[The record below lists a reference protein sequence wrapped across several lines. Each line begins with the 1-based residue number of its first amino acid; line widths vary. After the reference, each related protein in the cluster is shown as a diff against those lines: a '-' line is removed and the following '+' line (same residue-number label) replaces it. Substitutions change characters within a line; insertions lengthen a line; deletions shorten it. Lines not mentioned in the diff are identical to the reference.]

1 MGLFDLFK
9 KKQRKCYYYSESEQ
23 LEYENFIE
31 NTFGNYKDVLHEIVS
46 PDIHLDIIPIPPTD
60 EEPYY
65 KLITMG
71 MGAFPM
77 NVPKQLKGFELEYAE
92 LIIYLPP
99 DWNIQSPEEK
109 DFWPISF
116 LKVLGRLPINYNTWL
131 GFGHTIQ
138 ASEDKSPFAEN
149 TKLNNILLLNATDYN
164 SNPLELRLSS
174 NKKIN
179 FYQLFPIYQEELD
192 FKSAHSAEELL
203 ERFDEDSR
211 DLVLNINRKNF
222 GV

>member
-31 NTFGNYKDVLHEIVS
+31 KTFGSYKEVLHEIVS
-46 PDIHLDIIPIPPTD
+46 PDIHLDIIPVPPTD
-60 EEPYY
+60 EEPFY

-77 NVPKQLKGFELEYAE
+77 NVPEQLKELELEHAE
-92 LIIYLPP
+92 LVIYLPP
-99 DWNIQSPEEK
+99 DWNIQSQEQK
-109 DFWPISF
+109 DFWPIYF

-138 ASEDKSPFAEN
+138 ANEDKSPFAEN
-149 TKLNNILLLNATDYN
+149 TKLNNILLLYATDYN
-164 SNPLELRLSS
+164 SNPLKLRLSS

-179 FYQLFPIYQEELD
+179 FYQMFPIYQEELD
-192 FKSAHSAEELL
+192 FKSKHSAEELI

-222 GV
+222 GI

>member
-1 MGLFDLFK
+1 MGLFNLFK
-9 KKQRKCYYYSESEQ
+9 KKQRKCYYYSEAEQ
-23 LEYENFIE
+23 LEYESFIE
-31 NTFGNYKDVLHEIVS
+31 TTFGSYKEVLHEIVS
-46 PDIHLDIIPIPPTD
+46 PDIHLDIIPVPPTD
-60 EEPYY
+60 EEPFY

-77 NVPKQLKGFELEYAE
+77 NVPAQLKELELEHAE
-92 LIIYLPP
+92 LVFYLPL
-99 DWNIQSPEEK
+99 DWNIQSQDEK
-109 DFWPISF
+109 DFWPIYF
-116 LKVLGRLPINYNTWL
+116 LKVLGRLPINYNTWV

-138 ASEDKSPFAEN
+138 ANEDKSPFAEN
-149 TKLNNILLLNATDYN
+149 TKLNNILLLYTTDYN
-164 SNPLELRLSS
+164 SKPLELRLSS

-179 FYQLFPIYQEELD
+179 FYQVFPIYQEELD

>member
-1 MGLFDLFK
+1 MGLFNLFK
-9 KKQRKCYYYSESEQ
+9 KKQRKCYYYSEAEQ
-23 LEYENFIE
+23 LEYESFIE
-31 NTFGNYKDVLHEIVS
+31 TTFGSYKEVLHEIVS
-46 PDIHLDIIPIPPTD
+46 PDIHLDIIPVPPTD

-77 NVPKQLKGFELEYAE
+77 NVPAQLKEHELEHAE
-92 LIIYLPP
+92 LVIYLPP
-99 DWNIQSPEEK
+99 DWNIQSQDQK
-109 DFWPISF
+109 DFWPIYF
-116 LKVLGRLPINYNTWL
+116 LKVLCRLPINYNTWL

-149 TKLNNILLLNATDYN
+149 TKLNNILLLYATDYN
-164 SNPLELRLSS
+164 SDPLELRLST

-179 FYQLFPIYQEELD
+179 FYQVFPIYQEELE
-192 FKSAHSAEELL
+192 FKSSHSAEELL

-222 GV
+222 GI

>member
-1 MGLFDLFK
+1 M
-9 KKQRKCYYYSESEQ
+9 
-23 LEYENFIE
+23 
-31 NTFGNYKDVLHEIVS
+31 
-46 PDIHLDIIPIPPTD
+46 
-60 EEPYY
+60 
-65 KLITMG
+65 
-71 MGAFPM
+71 
-77 NVPKQLKGFELEYAE
+77 
-92 LIIYLPP
+92 
-99 DWNIQSPEEK
+99 
-109 DFWPISF
+109 
-116 LKVLGRLPINYNTWL
+116 PINYNTWL

-138 ASEDKSPFAEN
+138 ASEDKMPFAEN
-149 TKLNNILLLNATDYN
+149 TKLNNILLLYATDYN

-179 FYQLFPIYQEELD
+179 FYQAFPIYQEELD